1 MFSQTAEYSLRAM
14 AHLASRHNSSST
26 IPEMAEATQVPAPYL
41 RKVLNRLRD
50 AGIIGT
56 QRGTGGGIHLKAD
69 PKELTILKVL
79 NAVDPIKRIE
89 RCPLG
94 LPEHFKLCPLH
105 SEINEAIMQVESV
118 LNSKTLAD
126 LLAMKRI
133 GAANCDFPAAK
144 KEDLYQL

>member
-1 MFSQTAEYSLRAM
+1 M
-14 AHLASRHNSSST
+14 AHLASRSEFSST
-26 IPEMAEATQVPAPYL
+26 IPEMADATQVPAPYL

-50 AGIIGT
+50 AGIIST
-56 QRGTGGGIHLKAD
+56 QRGTGGGISLIAD
-69 PKELTILKVL
+69 PQELTILKVL

-105 SEINEAIMQVESV
+105 SEINEAIMQVEKV

-126 LLAMKRI
+126 LLAMKRV
-133 GAANCDFPAAK
+133 GVANCEFPSEK
-144 KEDLYQL
+144 NGSLYQL